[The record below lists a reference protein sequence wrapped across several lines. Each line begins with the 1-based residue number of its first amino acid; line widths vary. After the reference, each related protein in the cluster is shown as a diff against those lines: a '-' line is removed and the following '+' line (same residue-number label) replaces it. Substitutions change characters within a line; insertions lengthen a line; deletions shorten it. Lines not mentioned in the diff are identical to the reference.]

1 MINRVIRDDPSKGDM
16 HNCQAI
22 TPRLLWQSMKD
33 YELWPLYALGLTW
46 IIPITPPQQYLT
58 LILRGISFDTFS
70 TNLLIIPS
78 VVLSTCTLLALTY
91 SAEIVGE
98 LTFMAM
104 ISQIWVLL
112 FLVILYAKDVT

>member
-1 MINRVIRDDPSKGDM
+1 MDHSY
-16 HNCQAI
+16 H
-22 TPRLLWQSMKD
+22 T
-33 YELWPLYALGLTW
+33 
-46 IIPITPPQQYLT
+46 PQQYLT